1 MSDRLLSLTQSKTFN
16 LFSFVFKHLA
26 ESLIKVVQSLNYRIA
41 ILDQINQ
48 ISYIESDKAK
58 RTRLRPSTSQRPRR
72 SGRIEDPPKLERT
85 ERKLRL
91 D

>member
-1 MSDRLLSLTQSKTFN
+1 MSDRRLSLTLSKTFN

-26 ESLIKVVQSLNYRIA
+26 ESLIKVVQPLNYPVA

-48 ISYIESDKAK
+48 IGYIESDKAK

-72 SGRIEDPPKLERT
+72 SGRIEDPPKLRRQT
-85 ERKLRL
+85 KKLL